1 MVSTIRLYTESE
13 YQEKAQHFEAVLS
26 SRGVEVSIEVI

>member
-1 MVSTIRLYTESE
+1 MVSAIRLYTESD

-26 SRGVEVSIEVI
+26 SRG